1 MILISSVSRTLI
13 LSIREPRGTCL
24 YFLIYIVLAQ
34 GPMVS
39 KGVLFSAFLSEE
51 IQILSDNSVD
61 IN

>member
-39 KGVLFSAFLSEE
+39 KGVLFSAL
-51 IQILSDNSVD
+51 LSDEIYVSPDKSVD
-61 IN
+61 TN